1 MKSIHALLVDD
12 DKAAL
17 ETMAMIL
24 EMDEYQVSTA
34 FSGQMALERLES
46 AEGSTPA
53 VDFMVVDLDM
63 SNLSGIEL
71 LTEMRRRGHDIPV
84 MVVTGFAS
92 KNTVVELL
100 RHGVADF
107 LDKPIHVEEFRIRVH
122 RIANE
127 ALRRRKEK
135 PSTDPEPIASHFR
148 SSTVL
153 DLGNLGIPY
162 ALCRLLD
169 ESPQNKV
176 VLAARKRF
184 GYDILLADARGADSE
199 SFYVSVLIKTF
210 FDKARSRE
218 IPALEFMRE
227 LNQVIMAGALRKH
240 AVDALFIRIYQA
252 ERRIEILPAGYPCQC
267 FIGLGDS
274 RPQMCSFTGDP
285 LGAVADPG
293 RTVCEMSF
301 DRGDR
306 LFIYSECMEPG
317 FDWDKTNG
325 QEATRLKEAILSHGP
340 ATVDRMAES
349 IWRDLKPEA
358 GNCREQ
364 DAVLLGLELP

>member
-24 EMDEYQVSTA
+24 EMDDYQVSTA
-34 FSGQMALERLES
+34 FSGQSALERLES
-46 AEGSTPA
+46 AESMSPP

-135 PSTDPEPIASHFR
+135 PAPDPAPIAPPFR

-153 DLGNLGIPY
+153 DLGNLGVPY

-169 ESPQNKV
+169 NSPQNKLI
-176 VLAARKRF
+176 LASRKRF

-210 FDKARSRE
+210 FDKTRSRE
-218 IPALEFMRE
+218 IPGAEFMRE
-227 LNQVIMAGALRKH
+227 LNQVILAGALKKQNVG
-240 AVDALFIRIYQA
+240 AIFIRVYQT

-267 FIGLGDS
+267 FIGLGES
-274 RPQMCSFTGDP
+274 RPQMFSFTGDP
-285 LGAVADPG
+285 LGAGSDPG
-293 RTVCEMSF
+293 RTLCEMSF
-301 DRGDR
+301 DHGDR
-306 LFIYSECMEPG
+306 MFLYSEREEPG
-317 FDWDKTNG
+317 FEGGRQNG
-325 QEATRLKEAILSHGP
+325 QESTRLKEAILSLSLGP
-340 ATVDRMAES
+340 VDQMAES

-358 GNCREQ
+358 GHGREQ